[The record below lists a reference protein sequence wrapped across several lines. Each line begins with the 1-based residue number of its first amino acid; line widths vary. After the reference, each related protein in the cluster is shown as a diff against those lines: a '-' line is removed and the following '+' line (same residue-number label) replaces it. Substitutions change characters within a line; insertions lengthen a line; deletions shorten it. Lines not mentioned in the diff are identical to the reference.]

1 MALDLIQARHEREIH
16 ASRKL
21 FAIDEMLHSQL
32 LARAQPRGEYPLLH
46 KLRDYYAD
54 STLLLGELPRLQ
66 AELARIGAKFT
77 DPTQVH
83 EFSRFVEQAIADGD
97 NLYATAD

>member
-16 ASRKL
+16 LSRKL
-21 FAIDEMLHSQL
+21 FAIDEGFHAQL
-32 LARAQPRGEYPLLH
+32 FARAPSQREYPLLH

-54 STLLLGELPRLQ
+54 ATLLLGELPRLH
-66 AELARIGAKFT
+66 AELERLTAQFT
-77 DPTQVH
+77 ERTQVR
-83 EFSRFVEQAIADGD
+83 EFSRFVAQAIADGD